1 MTDSQDQDT
10 QDKHDKK
17 SDSDER
23 SSRPASDAGTET
35 AAEPVP
41 ELPPPTPEERVV
53 ALEAE
58 KAELRDRML
67 RIAADFENWKKRS
80 RKELS
85 DGEARVKEQVLRDFL
100 EIIDNLE
107 RATLSWQ
114 PGKEEGAQ
122 IDAKAIRDGVDLVLR
137 QFRSKLERYQ
147 VKVVEAKGAAFD
159 PRFHE
164 AISQVPASDAKP
176 GSVVHELQK
185 GYMIGE
191 RLLRPA
197 MVVVAAAPASPSPAA
212 TEKAADATTSAPS
225 DKSSD

>member
-1 MTDSQDQDT
+1 MSDSEDKKNAQDQKTEND
-10 QDKHDKK
+10 Q
-17 SDSDER
+17 
-23 SSRPASDAGTET
+23 RPGET
-35 AAEPVP
+35 AAGEPAS
-41 ELPPPTPEERVV
+41 ELAPPTPEEHVV

-67 RIAADFENWKKRS
+67 RIAADFDNWKKRS

-85 DGEARVKEQVLRDFL
+85 DGEARAKEQVLRDFL

-107 RATLSWQ
+107 RATLSWGA
-114 PGKEEGAQ
+114 GKEEGKE

-147 VKVVEAKGAAFD
+147 VKPLDAKGAAFD

-164 AISQVPASDAKP
+164 AISQVPAPDAKP

-197 MVVVAAAPASPSPAA
+197 MVVVAVAAPNPAPAA
-212 TEKAADATTSAPS
+212 ADKSVGEPTSPDGASDKPS
-225 DKSSD
+225 D